1 MASNDAAGLAAMF
14 TNRFLPYSQTFI
26 YDEIQA
32 HERYTVDVFCRERIN
47 RDRFPYDRVI
57 YPTVFGSSWA
67 GARLYENVV
76 FWPEFDRVLGEGRH
90 DLVHAHFGGQAVFAL
105 PYVLR
110 HDLPFAVTFHG
121 IDVGDLF
128 GPRRFLPLQWRYWA
142 LSQKIFEAADL
153 LLADSIELAE
163 LLMQI
168 GAPKEKLQVHRLG
181 VDLSKFDRA
190 EEERDVPR
198 ITMVGR
204 FTEKKGFSYAL
215 RACARVLSAG
225 YDGEVV
231 LLGDGELEPKLR
243 QIVRDGGIGDRVD
256 FRGAVPHDEVAH
268 VLARSDVMLC
278 PSVVTRTHDRDSG
291 LVVAKEASACAV
303 PTIGTYHG
311 GIPSII
317 DDGETGFLV
326 PERNVD
332 ALADALQTLLAD
344 TDLRRRFGQAARRKM
359 EREFSMQDQVR
370 SLEGYYDRIR
380 R

>member
-1 MASNDAAGLAAMF
+1 
-14 TNRFLPYSQTFI
+14 
-26 YDEIQA
+26 
-32 HERYTVDVFCRERIN
+32 
-47 RDRFPYDRVI
+47 
-57 YPTVFGSSWA
+57 
-67 GARLYENVV
+67 
-76 FWPEFDRVLGEGRH
+76 
-90 DLVHAHFGGQAVFAL
+90 
-105 PYVLR
+105 
-110 HDLPFAVTFHG
+110 
-121 IDVGDLF
+121 
-128 GPRRFLPLQWRYWA
+128 
-142 LSQKIFEAADL
+142 
-153 LLADSIELAE
+153 
-163 LLMQI
+163 MQI

-243 QIVRDGGIGDRVD
+243 QIVRDGGIEDRVD